1 VQSQKKIS
9 RKDAKKKQ
17 DFLSSHFITRE
28 RSLDVRDPA
37 FGRAATDF
45 SLSFVAASTQF

>member
-9 RKDAKKKQ
+9 RKDAKKRQ
-17 DFLSSHFITRE
+17 DFLLNHFFTRE
-28 RSLDVRDPA
+28 RFLDVRDPA

-45 SLSFVAASTQF
+45 SLSFRR